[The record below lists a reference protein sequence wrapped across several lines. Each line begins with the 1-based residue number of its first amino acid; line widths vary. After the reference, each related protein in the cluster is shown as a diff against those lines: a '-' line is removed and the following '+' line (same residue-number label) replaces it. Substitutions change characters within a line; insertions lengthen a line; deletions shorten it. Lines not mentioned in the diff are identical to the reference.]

1 MVRRPPRSTR
11 TDTLFPY
18 TTLFRSDAGADA
30 EWLAARVEEVAAEV
44 EMLAVQAGGEA
55 GVVLDAVGARQH
67 VDHLGLLDRLA
78 AVEDIQ
84 PRQLAVARALE
95 DLRLVQHADPGGAGP
110 AVTHR
115 KTARAEQREKGCQ
128 EVEITGVA

>member
-55 GVVLDAVGARQH
+55 GVVLDAVGAPQH
-67 VDHLGLLDRLA
+67 VHHLGLLDRLA
-78 AVEDIQ
+78 ALEDFQ
-84 PRQLAVARALE
+84 LRQLAVARAQ
-95 DLRLVQHADPGGAGP
+95 DALRLVHHPAARGAAPACPHAKAIPPRLHRGTTLPHPALAPG
-110 AVTHR
+110 
-115 KTARAEQREKGCQ
+115 
-128 EVEITGVA
+128 